1 MVLLPQTM
9 RSLVAPKHGSPV
21 GWEVAEVPVPTITSP
36 TDVIIRVKAG
46 AVMKGDCQRSQGS
59 PIVALRKESFPIKIG
74 CEGSGIVVA
83 VGADVKTLK
92 VGDAVYGL
100 CFTRPAFSI
109 PDPGFCS
116 EYAVGPERLFL
127 PKPPHMSFEEAASL
141 LGYTVTAYQ
150 TIRRGLAI
158 AGQETLEGKT
168 VFIPGALS
176 GGGFSAIQVA
186 KNVFGARKI
195 ISTVSTSKMSLV
207 EQHLPGMVDELIDY
221 TTTDVGSV
229 IPKGSVDFM
238 YNTQWN
244 TMGPGIPLLNPKTGI
259 LMSIASI
266 PPPTLTKELLGPALV
281 PFWVVWVLHLAQL
294 WYSFLLRGTNI
305 KHEFVSGNPEN
316 REDLEKAGELIA
328 TGKVKGVFRVVDLA
342 DFKSVKEEYGRTLSY
357 TTFGIT
363 PQPNQPTIFHFHG
376 LPGSHHEGQP
386 VHEEA
391 TRRNICV
398 VAVTRP
404 GYGGSTFQPNRTI
417 LSFPQDVL
425 HLADNLKIQRFAV
438 LGISG
443 GAPYALACLHS
454 ISPSRLSGVAIVS
467 GMFPSE
473 LGLSGMMLMNRL
485 LFSIAPWSPGLIES
499 IADWE
504 VGNLA
509 RDAEHPERLA
519 RATADAFKSRPV
531 EDREAL
537 YADDGKILR
546 VLEQSTREAFRE
558 SSRGFAWEAKLFG
571 SSWGFELKDLVVQ
584 EGKLVIWHA
593 GKDVNV
599 PLRMAQDAAGLIR
612 ASTPTSPSPAV
623 APRSNSSSPRRNE
636 IAENDHVAMQTEN
649 NQIEV
654 DDTASRLYHLV
665 WWTILPRTVGVTTR
679 FERASEMDRLDL
691 NHMLIMKTIGRK
703 LFLAPIPPQSIHRIL
718 DIGTG
723 TGIWAIEAADVFQNA
738 EILGIDLSA
747 IQPSWV
753 PPNVKFEIDDV
764 ESPWVNEHKF
774 DFIFCRYMAGSIA
787 DWEKLIKNIFDN
799 LAPGG
804 WVEFQDYDISIVS
817 DDGTLTEKH
826 HTSKWM
832 SLLIE
837 ACVSV
842 GRDPRPGPNIEG
854 WVKDAGFVDVVHQR
868 FKMPIGP
875 WPKDPHHKDV
885 GMTNLIQLLDGLE
898 GFSLRAF
905 CGILGWTKEEVLVLL
920 AQVRTELKS
929 GSFHARS
936 AIHVVYAQKS
946 EEKTED

>member
-1 MVLLPQTM
+1 MDLPQTM
-9 RSLVAPKHGSPV
+9 RSLVAPKHCSPV
-21 GWEVAEVPVPTITSP
+21 GWEVAEVPVPIITNP

-46 AVMKGDCQRSQGS
+46 AVMKGDCQRSRGS
-59 PIVALRKESFPIKIG
+59 PIVALHKESFPIKIG
-74 CEGSGIVVA
+74 CEGSGIVAA

-195 ISTVSTSKMSLV
+195 ISTVSTPKMSLV
-207 EQHLPGMVDELIDY
+207 EQYLPGMVDELIDY
-221 TTTDVGSV
+221 TITDVGSV
-229 IPKGSVDFM
+229 VPKGSVDFM
-238 YNTQWN
+238 FNTQWN
-244 TMGPGIPLLNPKTGI
+244 TMGPGIPLLNPNTGI

-266 PPPTLTKELLGPALV
+266 PPPALTKELLGPTMV
-281 PFWVVWVLHLAQL
+281 PFWVVWVLNLAQL

-305 KHEFVSGNPEN
+305 KHEFVSGNPEI

-342 DFKSVKEEYGRTLSY
+342 DLKSFERFTTRPFAVAVMSKDQSLQLPDGRTLSY
-357 TTFGIT
+357 TTFGTT

-391 TRRNICV
+391 TKRNICV

-425 HLADNLKIQRFAV
+425 HLADHLKVQRFAV
-438 LGISG
+438 LGVSG

-454 ISPSRLSGVAIVS
+454 IPSPRLSGVAIVS

-485 LFSIAPWSPGLIES
+485 LFNIAPWSPGLIEA
-499 IADWE
+499 IADWQ
-504 VGNLA
+504 VRSLA
-509 RDAEHPERLA
+509 RNSEHPERLA
-519 RATADAFKSRPV
+519 QATADAFKSRPV

-537 YADDGKILR
+537 YADDGKVLR

-571 SSWGFELKDLVVQ
+571 SPWGFELKDLAVQ

-599 PLRMAQDAAGLIR
+599 PLRMAQDAAGLIPENDNAGSTYT
-612 ASTPTSPSPAV
+612 ASL
-623 APRSNSSSPRRNE
+623 SSSVVDYP
-636 IAENDHVAMQTEN
+636 TEN
-649 NQIEV
+649 G
-654 DDTASRLYHLV
+654 RRYHA
-665 WWTILPRTVGVTTR
+665 
-679 FERASEMDRLDL
+679 FRAGTYLGPNDESEMDRLDL

-787 DWEKLIKNIFDN
+787 DWEKLIKNTFDN

-854 WVKDAGFVDVVHQR
+854 WVKDVGFVDVVHQR

-936 AIHVVYAQKS
+936 AIHVVYAQKP
-946 EEKTED
+946 EDKTED

>member
-1 MVLLPQTM
+1 MSKDQSLQLP
-9 RSLVAPKHGSPV
+9 
-21 GWEVAEVPVPTITSP
+21 
-36 TDVIIRVKAG
+36 D
-46 AVMKGDCQRSQGS
+46 
-59 PIVALRKESFPIKIG
+59 
-74 CEGSGIVVA
+74 
-83 VGADVKTLK
+83 
-92 VGDAVYGL
+92 
-100 CFTRPAFSI
+100 
-109 PDPGFCS
+109 
-116 EYAVGPERLFL
+116 
-127 PKPPHMSFEEAASL
+127 
-141 LGYTVTAYQ
+141 
-150 TIRRGLAI
+150 
-158 AGQETLEGKT
+158 
-168 VFIPGALS
+168 
-176 GGGFSAIQVA
+176 
-186 KNVFGARKI
+186 
-195 ISTVSTSKMSLV
+195 
-207 EQHLPGMVDELIDY
+207 
-221 TTTDVGSV
+221 
-229 IPKGSVDFM
+229 
-238 YNTQWN
+238 
-244 TMGPGIPLLNPKTGI
+244 
-259 LMSIASI
+259 
-266 PPPTLTKELLGPALV
+266 
-281 PFWVVWVLHLAQL
+281 
-294 WYSFLLRGTNI
+294 
-305 KHEFVSGNPEN
+305 
-316 REDLEKAGELIA
+316 
-328 TGKVKGVFRVVDLA
+328 
-342 DFKSVKEEYGRTLSY
+342 GRTLSY
-357 TTFGIT
+357 TTFGTT

-391 TRRNICV
+391 TKRNICV

-425 HLADNLKIQRFAV
+425 HLADHLKVQRFAV
-438 LGISG
+438 LGVSG

-454 ISPSRLSGVAIVS
+454 IPSPRLSGVAIVS

-485 LFSIAPWSPGLIES
+485 LFNIAPWSPGLIEA
-499 IADWE
+499 IADWQ
-504 VGNLA
+504 VRSLA
-509 RDAEHPERLA
+509 RNSEHPERLA
-519 RATADAFKSRPV
+519 QATADAFKSRPV

-537 YADDGKILR
+537 YADDGKVLR

-571 SSWGFELKDLVVQ
+571 SPWGFELKDLAVQ

-599 PLRMAQDAAGLIR
+599 PLRMAQDAAGLI
-612 ASTPTSPSPAV
+612 PAYLG
-623 APRSNSSSPRRNE
+623 P
-636 IAENDHVAMQTEN
+636 NDE
-649 NQIEV
+649 
-654 DDTASRLYHLV
+654 
-665 WWTILPRTVGVTTR
+665 
-679 FERASEMDRLDL
+679 SEMDRLDL

-787 DWEKLIKNIFDN
+787 DWEKLIKNTFDN

-854 WVKDAGFVDVVHQR
+854 WVKDVGFVDVVHQR

-936 AIHVVYAQKS
+936 AIHVVYAQKP
-946 EEKTED
+946 EDKTED